1 LNVQVLPR
9 NRTPAPD
16 PTGASRPLQVTI
28 ARSTEGAETTFEV
41 DVLHPAVVLD
51 VLLALQRQDPSL
63 AFRYSCRVSMC
74 GTCALRVD
82 GRSALACQTP
92 VPPTADEL
100 VLEPLAGLPVVRD
113 LIVDMTPFWDEWRR
127 LTPWFV
133 PADGEPRT
141 LAADDPSRAAVEAG
155 LDCISCGACWSACDL
170 AGGAHGFRGPAA
182 LNRAMVLVA
191 DDRDG
196 ARDERL
202 RAVSESGGVTSCHY
216 IHGCSG
222 ACPKGI
228 DPAAS
233 IRRLRRWSISAPR

>member
-16 PTGASRPLQVTI
+16 PAGASRPLQVTI

-41 DVLHPAVVLD
+41 DVLQPAVVLD

-74 GTCALRVD
+74 GACALRVD

>member
-41 DVLHPAVVLD
+41 DVLQPAVVLD

>member
-1 LNVQVLPR
+1 LNVQVLQR
-9 NRTPAPD
+9 NPSTTPGAAGAP
-16 PTGASRPLQVTI
+16 RPLQVTI
-28 ARSTEGAETTFEV
+28 ARSTEGARTSFEV
-41 DVLHPAVVLD
+41 SVPQPAVVLD
-51 VLLALQRQDPSL
+51 VLLALQRHDPSL
-63 AFRYSCRVSMC
+63 GFRYSCRVSMC

-82 GRSALACQTP
+82 GRPALACQTP
-92 VPPTADEL
+92 IPSTAEEL
-100 VLEPLAGLPVVRD
+100 VLEPLAGLPIIRD
-113 LIVDMTPFWDEWRR
+113 LIVDMAPFWDEWRR

-133 PADGEPRT
+133 PAEGEPRT
-141 LAADDPSRAAVEAG
+141 LAADDASRTAVETG

-196 ARDERL
+196 ARDARL